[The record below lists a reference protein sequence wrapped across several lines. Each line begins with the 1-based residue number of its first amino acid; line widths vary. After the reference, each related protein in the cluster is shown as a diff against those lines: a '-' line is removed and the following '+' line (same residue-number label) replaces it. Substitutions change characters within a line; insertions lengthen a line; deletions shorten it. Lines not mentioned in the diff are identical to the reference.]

1 MVSFS
6 VPASTAN
13 LGPGFDSFG
22 CALEIYNHYTFELSD
37 HLEIHGCPPAHSDEK
52 NLSVVAFKAALK
64 YMGKPYTGVKITVDA
79 GIPFSSG
86 LGSSAATIVAGAKGA
101 NALYGNPLSKEE
113 LLEICNAIE
122 GHPDNVA
129 PAIYGGMT
137 VSILEDGKPICVQY
151 PVHPDLRFVVMT
163 PNFPLP
169 TKESRRVLPAAVS
182 RQDAI
187 YNLSHAGL
195 LPKALELGDERLI
208 RLAMQ
213 DRLHEPFRR
222 PLITDLPLVEK
233 AVKELGAISFCI
245 SGAGPTCLCLTKDP
259 FFAKKLQKE
268 LCTPNSQWDIKEV
281 KLAILE

>member
-1 MVSFS
+1 MVKIR
-6 VPASTAN
+6 VPASSAN

-22 CALEIYNHYTFELSD
+22 IALSLYNDYTFELAD
-37 HLEIHGCPPAHSDEK
+37 HLEIIGCPPQYSDER
-52 NLSVVAFKAALK
+52 NLSVIAFKATLK
-64 YMGKPYTGVKITVDA
+64 VLGQPYTGVKMTVDA
-79 GIPFSSG
+79 QIPFCSG

-101 NALYGNPLSKEE
+101 NALYGNPLTNDQ
-113 LLEICNAIE
+113 LLKICNDIE

-137 VSILEDGKPICVQY
+137 VSVVQNGIPYCVQY

-163 PNFPLP
+163 PDFPLA
-169 TKESRRVLPAAVS
+169 TKESRRVLPQMVS

-208 RLAMQ
+208 RLAIQ

-222 PLITDLPLVEK
+222 PLITDLTLVEK
-233 AVKELGAISFCI
+233 AATDLGAIAFCI
-245 SGAGPTCLCLTKDP
+245 SGAGPTCLCITKDP
-259 FFAKKLQKE
+259 TLAQ
-268 LCTPNSQWDIKEV
+268 
-281 KLAILE
+281 KLAQELRTPHSNWEIRELSVAK

>member
-1 MVSFS
+1 MVKIR
-6 VPASTAN
+6 VPASSAN

-22 CALEIYNHYTFELSD
+22 IALSLYNDYTFELAD
-37 HLEIHGCPPAHSDEK
+37 HLEIIGCPPQYSDER
-52 NLSVVAFKAALK
+52 NLSIIAFKATLK
-64 YMGKPYTGVKITVDA
+64 VLGQPYTGVKMTVDA
-79 GIPFSSG
+79 QIPFCSG

-101 NALYGNPLSKEE
+101 NALYGNPLTNDQ
-113 LLEICNAIE
+113 LLKICNDIE

-137 VSILEDGKPICVQY
+137 VSVVQNGIPYCVQY

-163 PNFPLP
+163 PDFPLA
-169 TKESRRVLPAAVS
+169 TKESRRVLPQMVS

-208 RLAMQ
+208 RLAIQ

-222 PLITDLPLVEK
+222 PLITDLTLVEK
-233 AVKELGAISFCI
+233 AATDLGAIAFCI
-245 SGAGPTCLCLTKDP
+245 SGAGPTCLCITKDP
-259 FFAKKLQKE
+259 TLAQKLEQELHTPHSNWEIRELSVAK
-268 LCTPNSQWDIKEV
+268 
-281 KLAILE
+281 

>member
-1 MVSFS
+1 MVKIR

-22 CALEIYNHYTFELSD
+22 CALDLYNDYTFELAD
-37 HLEIHGCPPAHSDEK
+37 HLEIIGCPPDCSDEH
-52 NLSVVAFKAALK
+52 NLSVVAFKATLK
-64 YMGKPYTGVKITVDA
+64 YMGKPYTGLKLTVDA
-79 GIPFSSG
+79 HIPFSSG

-101 NALYGNPLSKEE
+101 NALYGNPLSNEE
-113 LLEICNAIE
+113 LLCICNEIE

-137 VSILEDGKPICVQY
+137 VSILENGKPICVQY
-151 PVHPDLRFVVMT
+151 PVHPDLRFVIMT
-163 PNFPLP
+163 PDFPLP

-213 DRLHEPFRR
+213 DRIHEPFRR

-233 AVKELGAISFCI
+233 AVEELGAISFCI

-259 FFAKKLQKE
+259 DFAEKLKKE
-268 LCTPNSQWDIKEV
+268 LCTPNSRWDIREV
-281 KLAILE
+281 EIATF

>member
-1 MVSFS
+1 MVNIRI
-6 VPASTAN
+6 PASTAN

-22 CALEIYNHYTFELSD
+22 CALGLYNNYTFELAD
-37 HLEIHGCPPAHSDEK
+37 HLEIIGCPPEYSDDR
-52 NLSVVAFKAALK
+52 NLSIIAFKATLK
-64 YMGKPYTGVKITVDA
+64 VLGEPYTGVKMTVDA
-79 GIPFSSG
+79 HIPFCSG

-101 NALYGNPLSKEE
+101 NALYGNRLTNDQ
-113 LLEICNAIE
+113 LLKICNDIE

-137 VSILEDGKPICVQY
+137 VSVVQNGIPYCVQY
-151 PVHPDLRFVVMT
+151 PVHPDLRFVIMT
-163 PNFPLP
+163 PDFPLA
-169 TKESRRVLPAAVS
+169 TKESRRVLPQMVS

-208 RLAMQ
+208 RLAIQ

-233 AVKELGAISFCI
+233 AAMDLGAIAFCI

-259 FFAKKLQKE
+259 QFAEKLKKE
-268 LCTPNSQWDIKEV
+268 LHTPHSNWTIQELSVAK
-281 KLAILE
+281 